1 MNENDRINMEQVI
14 ATIREKGQI
23 KCPRCENGVVK
34 PVGEKETAHWF
45 TCNVCR
51 MKIVEE

>member
-1 MNENDRINMEQVI
+1 MNKNDRINMEQVI
-14 ATIREKGQI
+14 AIIREKGQTSCP
-23 KCPRCENGVVK
+23 KCGKGIVK

-45 TCNVCR
+45 VCSVCR